1 MQSEAIAYT
10 EQQGRI
16 FFQQVERRVQ
26 ALPGIESVSF
36 AVTIPMDYV
45 RLGQR
50 VEPFGRPAVG
60 NDRVSA
66 GQNFVGPGYFETM
79 GIRILRGRPFNARD
93 DASSLSVA
101 IVNQQFADT
110 LWPGENAIGRRF
122 GIAGASDRWFE
133 VVGVTGTGK
142 YWSVYEAPRP
152 FVYLPLEQHYASL
165 RVLHVQTRIAPENVT
180 GSVMRTIADLE
191 PRLPL
196 YDVQSM
202 KQALGGGYGFFLARI
217 GAISAT
223 LFGVLGLMLA
233 LVGLYGVVAF
243 ITSQR
248 THEFGVRLA
257 LGANRNDILGLVL
270 KDGLRLVAL
279 GLVAGLFIALAGSGL
294 LGSLLFGVSARDPL
308 TFAGIAPLLAF
319 VALAA
324 CLIPAWRATRIDPLE
339 TLRTE

>member
-1 MQSEAIAYT
+1 MRT
-10 EQQGRI
+10 
-16 FFQQVERRVQ
+16 
-26 ALPGIESVSF
+26 
-36 AVTIPMDYV
+36 
-45 RLGQR
+45 LG
-50 VEPFGRPAVG
+50 
-60 NDRVSA
+60 D
-66 GQNFVGPGYFETM
+66 
-79 GIRILRGRPFNARD
+79 L
-93 DASSLSVA
+93 
-101 IVNQQFADT
+101 
-110 LWPGENAIGRRF
+110 
-122 GIAGASDRWFE
+122 
-133 VVGVTGTGK
+133 
-142 YWSVYEAPRP
+142 
-152 FVYLPLEQHYASL
+152 
-165 RVLHVQTRIAPENVT
+165 
-180 GSVMRTIADLE
+180 MRTIADLE

-279 GLVAGLFIALAGSGL
+279 GLVAGLFVALAGSGL
-294 LGSLLFGVSARDPL
+294 LGSFLSGVSARDPL
-308 TFAGIAPLLAF
+308 TFAGIAPLLAL